1 MATIETM
8 LSTEGYLSELARMQ
22 GEFAE
27 ILGSADLD
35 LPVRSC
41 GDWTLRDL
49 GVHLG
54 GVYSWSRQIVEGAGP
69 KVDREVPIEGQSLD
83 QWFTQMAGA
92 VHQVLT
98 DTDPEQASWTL
109 DQSRSVGFW
118 IRRQAH
124 ESAVHLYDAQ
134 DAIGEPQPFSP
145 VLAADN
151 VSEVFDV
158 MLPRMRREPADQ
170 LSAPIAFA
178 AADSGQ
184 KWLLSADSDRFDVQV
199 GTINGA
205 AVTVTA
211 DVADLALGLWER
223 IDRDAKWR
231 IQGDGKLAEEFL
243 SARLTP

>member
-1 MATIETM
+1 
-8 LSTEGYLSELARMQ
+8 MQ

-27 ILGSADLD
+27 ILGSADPD
-35 LPVRSC
+35 LPVHSC
-41 GDWTLRDL
+41 GEWTLRDL

-69 KVDREVPIEGQSLD
+69 KVDREVPAEGQSLD

-92 VHQVLT
+92 VHQALT
-98 DTDPEQASWTL
+98 DADPEQASWTI

-134 DAIGEPQPFSP
+134 AAVGEPQPFSP

-158 MLPRMRREPADQ
+158 MLPRMRREPAEQ
-170 LSAPIAFA
+170 LAAPIAFA

-184 KWLLSADSDRFDVQV
+184 TWLLSADPDGFHVQV
-199 GTINGA
+199 GNGDGA
-205 AVTVTA
+205 AATVTA
-211 DVADLALGLWER
+211 DVAHLALGLWDR
-223 IDRDAKWR
+223 IERDAKWR
-231 IQGDGKLAEEFL
+231 VEGDHKLAEEFL
-243 SARLTP
+243 SKPLTP

>member
-8 LSTEGYLSELARMQ
+8 LSTDDYLSELARLQ
-22 GEFAE
+22 GEFAD

-35 LPVRSC
+35 LPVHGC
-41 GDWTLRDL
+41 GNWTLRDL

-69 KVDREVPIEGQSLD
+69 KVDREQATDGQSLEE
-83 QWFTQMAGA
+83 WFRQLADA
-92 VHQVLT
+92 VRQTLAAA
-98 DTDPEQASWTL
+98 DPQQASWTF
-109 DQSRSVGFW
+109 DQSRTVSFW

-134 DAIGEPQPFSP
+134 VAIGEPQPFSP

-158 MLPRMRREPADQ
+158 MLPRMRREPTGQ
-170 LSAPIAFA
+170 LPAPIAFA
-178 AADSGQ
+178 GAGSGHT
-184 KWLLSADSDRFDVQV
+184 WLLSMDADRFDVRV
-199 GTINGA
+199 GAGDGA

-211 DVADLALGLWER
+211 EVSDLALGLWNR
-223 IDRDAKWR
+223 IDRAARWSID
-231 IQGDGKLAEEFL
+231 GDTELAEAFL
-243 SARLTP
+243 RTPLTP

>member
-8 LSTEGYLSELARMQ
+8 LSTDGYLSELSRLQ
-22 GEFAE
+22 SEFAD
-27 ILGSADLD
+27 ILGSADPD

-69 KVDREVPIEGQSLD
+69 KADRECPADGQPLS
-83 QWFTQMAGA
+83 QWFTQMAGSLHRA
-92 VHQVLT
+92 FA
-98 DTDPEQASWTL
+98 DADPQQASWTF
-109 DQSRSVGFW
+109 DQSRTVSFW

-134 DAIGEPQPFSP
+134 GAIGERRPFSP

-158 MLPRMRREPADQ
+158 MLPRMLREPADH
-170 LSAPIAFA
+170 LAAPIAFA
-178 AADSGQ
+178 AADSRQ
-184 KWLLSADSDRFDVQV
+184 VWLLRAEADRFDVQV
-199 GTINGA
+199 GTGSGA
-205 AVTVTA
+205 AATVTA
-211 DVADLALGLWER
+211 DVADLALGLWDR
-223 IDRDAKWR
+223 IERDAKWR
-231 IQGDGKLAEEFL
+231 VEGDNKLAEQFL
-243 SARLTP
+243 SNSLTP